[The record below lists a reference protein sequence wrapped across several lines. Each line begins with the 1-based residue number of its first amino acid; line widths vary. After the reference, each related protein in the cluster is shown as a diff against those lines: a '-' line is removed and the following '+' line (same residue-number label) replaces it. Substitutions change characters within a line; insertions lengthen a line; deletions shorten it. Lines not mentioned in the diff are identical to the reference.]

1 MITTPHDV
9 YSQTRPLCGV
19 TVIQRG
25 EPSGVDKEHVVDRVA
40 REPRAGQARD
50 PRGHLRPPS
59 YENEFPPHRPVHCP
73 LS

>member
-25 EPSGVDKEHVVDRVA
+25 EPSGVDIEHVVDPEGGA
-40 REPRAGQARD
+40 TCWSD
-50 PRGHLRPPS
+50 T
-59 YENEFPPHRPVHCP
+59 
-73 LS
+73 